1 MESIDRDAN
10 CNPRAIGIPAVVQ
23 VIAAIAVIDVN
34 IVSLVPGVSPVFRIS
49 INKSEPIAIV
59 LEAWE
64 PAHHQER
71 KAVDAEPVIP
81 AIVATEIIVG
91 NAVAVVAAAL
101 LPSAVLGLKAA
112 SAMLLPS
119 VLLFAFLC
127 MPLLL
132 RPLYLLCGSGPL
144 LLLLSVLLL
153 LLCRLCLLLWL
164 LSVLWLLLCRL
175 GLLLR
180 LLSVLWLLLCRLG
193 LLLRLLSVLRLL
205 LCRLGL
211 LLLLLSVLWLLLC
224 GLGPLLL
231 LVLLPCGFGLLF
243 RLALLFTL
251 LFPAKS
257 SGAREHKQQK
267 CCTDNSNSFHGFYLR
282 YNWKED
288 KAGSNHQ
295 SKEGPVE
302 WMALRVFSRVPV

>member
-1 MESIDRDAN
+1 MESMEGDAN

-34 IVSLVPGVSPVFRIS
+34 IVGLVPGVSPVFRIR

-132 RPLYLLCGSGPL
+132 RPLYLLCGSGLL

-153 LLCRLCLLLWL
+153 LLCRPGLLLWLLSVLLLLLCRPGLLLWL

-175 GLLLR
+175 GLLL
-180 LLSVLWLLLCRLG
+180 W
-193 LLLRLLSVLRLL
+193 
-205 LCRLGL
+205 
-211 LLLLLSVLWLLLC
+211 LLSVLWLLLC